1 MRDRDNWS
9 SDHLLKRGFIGF
21 CLICMVASSIQFIPV
36 QYIKSNVF
44 NINNMVL
51 TIEFFGAYII
61 MLNFAVYAYR
71 RYGNGKLFKKLSLK
85 DYQLT
90 AFTTVMAF
98 LIAQAYIYMFD
109 IFFQNRFKIEAIH
122 FSKDLYDNNWSL
134 VLLIVGFV
142 FFSPILEELVFRAY
156 ILDVAFSDKWRWLG
170 EIVSAFF
177 YGLFHMRYHN
187 LFSFIFFAQYGFWM
201 AWLYNQTRNVRAA
214 ILMHVVLNAV
224 TISIVG
230 YYYYYYH

>member
-1 MRDRDNWS
+1 MVRNSDTWR

-36 QYIKSNVF
+36 QYIKSNQL
-44 NINNMVL
+44 NTNNVAL

-71 RYGNGKLFKKLSLK
+71 RYGNGNLFKMLSLK

-90 AFTTVMAF
+90 AFATVMAF
-98 LIAQAYIYMFD
+98 LIAQAYIFMFD
-109 IFFQNRFKIEAIH
+109 IFFQNRFQIEAVQ
-122 FSKDLYDNNWSL
+122 FPKNLYDNTWSL
-134 VLLIVGFV
+134 FLLIIGFV
-142 FFSPILEELVFRAY
+142 FLSPILEELVFRAY

-170 EIVSAFF
+170 EIVSALF

-201 AWLYNQTRNVRAA
+201 AWLYNQTRNVKAA
-214 ILMHVVLNAV
+214 ILMHIVLNAV

-230 YYYYYYH
+230 YYYYD

>member
-1 MRDRDNWS
+1 MRNSDTWR

-36 QYIKSNVF
+36 QYIKSNQF
-44 NINNMVL
+44 SINNVAM

-71 RYGNGKLFKKLSLK
+71 RYGNGNLFKVLSLK

-90 AFTTVMAF
+90 AFATVMAF
-98 LIAQAYIYMFD
+98 LIAQAYIFMFD
-109 IFFQNRFKIEAIH
+109 IFFQNRFQIEAIH
-122 FSKDLYDNNWSL
+122 FSKDLYNNTWSL
-134 VLLIVGFV
+134 SLLIIGFV
-142 FFSPILEELVFRAY
+142 FLSPILEELVFRAY
-156 ILDVAFSDKWRWLG
+156 ILDVAFSDKWRWVG
-170 EIVSAFF
+170 EIISAFF

-214 ILMHVVLNAV
+214 ILMHMVLNAV

-230 YYYYYYH
+230 YYYYH

>member
-1 MRDRDNWS
+1 MRNSDTWR
-9 SDHLLKRGFIGF
+9 SDHLLKRGFVGF

-36 QYIKSNVF
+36 QYIKSNQF
-44 NINNMVL
+44 SINNVAM

-71 RYGNGKLFKKLSLK
+71 RYGNGNLFKVLSLK

-90 AFTTVMAF
+90 AFATVMAF
-98 LIAQAYIYMFD
+98 LIAQAYIFMFD
-109 IFFQNRFKIEAIH
+109 IFFQNRFQIEAIH
-122 FSKDLYDNNWSL
+122 FSKDLYNNTWSL
-134 VLLIVGFV
+134 SLLIIGFV
-142 FFSPILEELVFRAY
+142 FLSPILEELVFRAY
-156 ILDVAFSDKWRWLG
+156 ILDVAFSDKWRWVG
-170 EIVSAFF
+170 EIISAFF

-214 ILMHVVLNAV
+214 ILMHMVLNAV

-230 YYYYYYH
+230 YYYYH

>member
-122 FSKDLYDNNWSL
+122 FSKDLYDNTWSL
-134 VLLIVGFV
+134 GLLIVGFV
-142 FFSPILEELVFRAY
+142 FLSPILEELVFRAY

-170 EIVSAFF
+170 ELVSAFF

-201 AWLYNQTRNVRAA
+201 AWLYNQTRNVKAA

-230 YYYYYYH
+230 YYYYH

>member
-1 MRDRDNWS
+1 MCDRDNWS

-134 VLLIVGFV
+134 GLLIVGFV
-142 FFSPILEELVFRAY
+142 FLSPILEELVFRAY

-170 EIVSAFF
+170 ELVSAFF

-201 AWLYNQTRNVRAA
+201 AWLYNQTRNVKAA

-230 YYYYYYH
+230 YYYYH